1 MATDTATAIVTIVII
16 YFLLRF
22 VFGSAPRPSQ
32 QSAQTNRP
40 ASSNQQAL
48 LQQNQRLLEA
58 SRANPAFRRKVDQV
72 LEMFPDFAPAHAR
85 VVIEVDLIRNN
96 GNVDATCESI
106 LGGRLVA
113 PPPPAPS
120 PVATSTGTKKAY
132 AVPPPTGLDI
142 TKPLEPAPRRLWAPT
157 PEERSAHF
165 KQQRDFM
172 LKQAQYNFLRSAG
185 ASKSSPSASS
195 SSQPKID

>member
-1 MATDTATAIVTIVII
+1 MATDTATAIVTIVIL
-16 YFLLRF
+16 YFVLRY
-22 VFGSAPRPSQ
+22 VFGSAPRPLQ
-32 QSAQTNRP
+32 QTAQTNRP
-40 ASSNQQAL
+40 TSSNQQAL
-48 LQQNQRLLEA
+48 EPF
-58 SRANPAFRRKVDQV
+58 RANPVFRRKVDQV

-85 VVIEVDLIRNN
+85 VVIELDLIRNN

-120 PVATSTGTKKAY
+120 PVASSNGVKKAH

-142 TKPLEPAPRRLWAPT
+142 TKPLEPAPRRVWAPT

-165 KQQRDFM
+165 KQHRAFM
-172 LKQAQYNFLRSAG
+172 LKQAQYNFLRSEA
-185 ASKSSPSASS
+185 ASRSSSAASS
-195 SSQPKID
+195 SSRPKID